1 MPPVQAM
8 TISAVTIR
16 ALTIRYVLCV
26 ATALLASC
34 ASQPPVAESKSTPAP
49 QIPAASPI
57 LGFREAPP
65 DPRIAHSRPQ
75 DAIQLSKPL
84 DANRLPPFEG
94 VREEVGK
101 PLGLARVDRTVR
113 QDDVWQR
120 IRDGFSMPDLAG
132 PLVAEKTAWYVAR
145 PEYLKRVFERGRR
158 YLYHIVEEIEKR
170 GLPTELALLPMV
182 ESSFN
187 PMAYSRAHASGLWQF
202 IPGTGK
208 RYELTQNWWYDGRR
222 DIVASTAA
230 ALDYLNDVYQMHGD
244 WHLAL
249 ASYNWG
255 ENAVARALE
264 KNRAARLPLDYS
276 SLTMPLETR
285 HYVPKLQALK
295 NIIAN
300 PAAFGI
306 ELEPIPNQVYFASV
320 NKMRDID
327 VRLAAKLAE
336 MPVEEFIALNPGF
349 SRPMIRAELTPRIV
363 LPADR
368 VEIFHDNLT
377 KYDDKSLVSWQT
389 YQPKKGDTLD
399 AIAKKFDVGLAQ
411 LKEVNGIGPRTRA
424 MPALMV
430 VPTGSSLGGARDLGR
445 LPIMYAPPIAVSGPR
460 SFVHTVKAGDT
471 LPGIATRYR
480 VSVEDLRRWNKIG
493 RLAAGQKLTIQTKAT
508 PARTKTTSKS
518 VKGKPRKQ
526 SVGKTIKKSDG

>member
-1 MPPVQAM
+1 MRIVRSTA
-8 TISAVTIR
+8 TRFLI
-16 ALTIRYVLCV
+16 C

-34 ASQPPVAESKSTPAP
+34 ASQPPAATEGTPRVQVVESPV
-49 QIPAASPI
+49 I
-57 LGFREAPP
+57 GFREAPA
-65 DPRIAHSRPQ
+65 DPRIA
-75 DAIQLSKPL
+75 LSPPL
-84 DANRLPPFEG
+84 DANRLTPFEG
-94 VREEVGK
+94 AREEIGK
-101 PLGLARVDRTVR
+101 PRGLARVDRTVR
-113 QDDVWQR
+113 RDDVWQR

-145 PEYLKRVFERGRR
+145 PEYLKRVFERSRR
-158 YLYHIVEEIEKR
+158 YLFHIVEEIEKR

-208 RYELTQNWWYDGRR
+208 RYELAQNWWYDGRR

-230 ALDYLNDVYQMHGD
+230 ALDYLGDVYKMHGD

-264 KNRAARLPLDYS
+264 KNRAAKLPLDYS

-285 HYVPKLQALK
+285 QYVPKLQALK
-295 NIIAN
+295 NIVDN

-306 ELEPIPNQVYFASV
+306 ELEPIPNQVYFTAV
-320 NKMRDID
+320 TKTRDID

-336 MPVEEFIALNPGF
+336 MTVEEFIALNPGF

-368 VEIFHDNLT
+368 IEIFHENLT
-377 KYDDKSLVSWQT
+377 KLDDKSLVSWQT
-389 YQPKKGDTLD
+389 YEPKKGDTLES
-399 AIAKKFDVGLAQ
+399 IAKRFGVAVAQ
-411 LKEVNGIGPRTRA
+411 LKEVNGIGPRVRA
-424 MPALMV
+424 MPAMMV
-430 VPTGSSLGGARDLGR
+430 VPTGPSSAGARDLGR
-445 LPIMYAPPIAVSGPR
+445 MPIMYAPPIPVSGPR
-460 SFVHTVKAGDT
+460 RFSHTVKTGET
-471 LPGIATRYR
+471 LPGIAARYR
-480 VSVEDLRRWNKIG
+480 VSVEDLRRWNQVG
-493 RLAAGQKLTIQTKAT
+493 RLTTGQKLTIETRAT
-508 PARTKTTSKS
+508 PARAKPQNKE
-518 VKGKPRKQ
+518 VKGKP
-526 SVGKTIKKSDG
+526 KKPTPGRIVKKAGR

>member
-1 MPPVQAM
+1 MW
-8 TISAVTIR
+8 R
-16 ALTIRYVLCV
+16 R
-26 ATALLASC
+26 
-34 ASQPPVAESKSTPAP
+34 
-49 QIPAASPI
+49 
-57 LGFREAPP
+57 FREAPP
-65 DPRIAHSRPQ
+65 DPGIAL
-75 DAIQLSKPL
+75 ATPL
-84 DANRLPPFEG
+84 DADRLPPFEG
-94 VREEVGK
+94 VREEIRK
-101 PLGLARVDRTVR
+101 PQGLARIDRTIR
-113 QDDVWQR
+113 QDDVWLR

-132 PLVAEKTAWYVAR
+132 PLVDEKTAWYVAR
-145 PEYLKRVFERGRR
+145 PEYLKRVFDRSRR
-158 YLYHIVEEIEKR
+158 YLFHIVEEIEKR

-230 ALDYLNDVYQMHGD
+230 ALDYLNDIYEMHGD

-264 KNRAARLPLDYS
+264 KNRAGGLPLDYS

-285 HYVPKLQALK
+285 QYVPKLQALK

-306 ELEPIPNQVYFASV
+306 ELEPIPNEVYFTTV
-320 NKMRDID
+320 TKTRDID

-349 SRPMIRAELTPRIV
+349 SRPVIRAELTPRIV

-368 VEIFHDNLT
+368 VEVFRENLT
-377 KYDDKSLVSWQT
+377 KHDDKSLVSWQT

-399 AIAKKFDVGLAQ
+399 KIARKFGVGLAQ
-411 LKEVNGIGPRTRA
+411 LKEVNGIGPRLRA

-430 VPTGSSLGGARDLGR
+430 VPNGGTRDLGR
-445 LPIMYAPPIAVSGPR
+445 MPIMYAPPIAVSGPR
-460 SFVHTVKAGDT
+460 RITHTVKAGET
-471 LPGIATRYR
+471 LSAIASRYR
-480 VSVEDLRRWNKIG
+480 VGIDDLRRWNKIG
-493 RLAAGQKLTIQTKAT
+493 RLMAGQKLTIHSRAV
-508 PARTKTTSKS
+508 PARGKPAGKA
-518 VKGKPRKQ
+518 VKGKSQKRPAKGRT
-526 SVGKTIKKSDG
+526 VKSSG

>member
-1 MPPVQAM
+1 MRTVQRIALRLLPLA
-8 TISAVTIR
+8 AV
-16 ALTIRYVLCV
+16 
-26 ATALLASC
+26 LLASC
-34 ASQPPVAESKSTPAP
+34 ASQPGSETAPAAAAPAP
-49 QIPAASPI
+49 RVPVDSPV

-65 DPRIAHSRPQ
+65 DPRIA
-75 DAIQLSKPL
+75 LSKPL

-94 VREEVGK
+94 GREEVGR
-101 PLGLARVDRTVR
+101 PQRLARVDRTVR

-132 PLVAEKTAWYVAR
+132 PLVAEKTAWYAAR
-145 PEYLKRVFERGRR
+145 PDYLKRVFERSRI
-158 YLYHIVEEIEKR
+158 YLFHIVEEIEKR

-208 RYELTQNWWYDGRR
+208 RYELAQNWWYDGRR

-230 ALDYLNDVYQMHGD
+230 ALGYLNDIYQMHGD

-264 KNRAARLPLDYS
+264 KNRAAGLPLDYS

-295 NIIAN
+295 NILAN
-300 PAAFGI
+300 PAAFGVT
-306 ELEPIPNQVYFASV
+306 LEPIPNQVYFTSV
-320 NKMRDID
+320 GRTRDID
-327 VRLAAKLAE
+327 IRLAAKLAE

-349 SRPMIRAELTPRIV
+349 NRPVIRADVTPRIV

-368 VEIFHDNLT
+368 VEIFHANLV
-377 KYDDKSLVSWQT
+377 KHDDKSLVSWQT

-399 AIAKKFDVGLAQ
+399 LIAKKFGVGIAQ
-411 LKEVNGIGPRTRA
+411 LKEVNGITARARA
-424 MPALMV
+424 MPATLV
-430 VPTGSSLGGARDLGR
+430 VPVNGARDLGR
-445 LPIMYAPPIAVSGPR
+445 MPIMYAPPIPVSGPR
-460 SFVHTVKAGDT
+460 KFTHTVKAGET
-471 LPGIATRYR
+471 LPGIASRYG
-480 VSVEDLRRWNKIG
+480 VSAGDLRRWNQIG
-493 RLAAGQKLTIQTKAT
+493 RLAAGQKLTIQAT
-508 PARTKTTSKS
+508 GGATRSKSSSNAVKGKSKKS
-518 VKGKPRKQ
+518 VKGRNSP
-526 SVGKTIKKSDG
+526 KTN

>member
-1 MPPVQAM
+1 MLC
-8 TISAVTIR
+8 AVS
-16 ALTIRYVLCV
+16 
-26 ATALLASC
+26 ALLASC
-34 ASQPPVAESKSTPAP
+34 ASQPAGTNLNPALGTGTTATPRVQIDSPVLGLRDAP
-49 QIPAASPI
+49 SDPSIARTNAA
-57 LGFREAPP
+57 LAV
-65 DPRIAHSRPQ
+65 
-75 DAIQLSKPL
+75 PL

-101 PLGLARVDRTVR
+101 PQELARVDRTVR

-145 PEYLKRVFERGRR
+145 PDYLKRVFERGRR
-158 YLYHIVEEIEKR
+158 YLFHIVDEIEKR

-264 KNRAARLPLDYS
+264 KNRAAKLPLDYS

-306 ELEPIPNQVYFASV
+306 ELDPIPNQIYFAAV
-320 NKMRDID
+320 ARTRDID

-368 VEIFHDNLT
+368 VEIFHENLI
-377 KYDDKSLVSWQT
+377 KHDDKSLVSWQT
-389 YQPKKGDTLD
+389 YQPKKGETLE
-399 AIAKKFDVGLAQ
+399 AIAKKFGVALAQ
-411 LKEVNGIGPRTRA
+411 LKEVNGIGPRARA
-424 MPALMV
+424 MPAMLV
-430 VPTGSSLGGARDLGR
+430 VPTDGAHDLGR

-460 SFVHTVKAGDT
+460 SFTHTVKAGET
-471 LPGIATRYR
+471 LPGIAGRYR
-480 VSVEDLRRWNKIG
+480 VRVEDLRRWNKIG
-493 RLAAGQKLTIQTKAT
+493 RLAAGQKLTIQTKTT
-508 PARTKTTSKS
+508 PARAKTSGKA
-518 VKGKPRKQ
+518 VKGKPRKP
-526 SVGKTIKKSDG
+526 VTGRIIKKSNS

>member
-1 MPPVQAM
+1 MEMGDGIIERSVARLAGLLA
-8 TISAVTIR
+8 AVLL
-16 ALTIRYVLCV
+16 AAGCAAPQPKPDGVEA
-26 ATALLASC
+26 ATAGAS
-34 ASQPPVAESKSTPAP
+34 APPRARSESPVLGGRADPADARAARS
-49 QIPAASPI
+49 PAAGS
-57 LGFREAPP
+57 
-65 DPRIAHSRPQ
+65 
-75 DAIQLSKPL
+75 PL
-84 DANRLPPFEG
+84 DATRLPPFEG
-94 VREEVGK
+94 KREEIAAA
-101 PLGLARVDRTVR
+101 PALPRIDRTVR

-145 PEYLKRVFERGRR
+145 PEYLKRVFERSRR
-158 YLYHIVEEIEKR
+158 YLFHIVEEIEKR

-208 RYELTQNWWYDGRR
+208 RYELAQNWWYDGRR

-264 KNRAARLPLDYS
+264 KNRSAKLPLDYS

-285 HYVPKLQALK
+285 QYVPKLQALK
-295 NIIAN
+295 NIIDN

-306 ELEPIPNQVYFASV
+306 ELEPIPNQVYFTAV
-320 NKMRDID
+320 TKVRDID

-336 MPVEEFIALNPGF
+336 MTVEEFIALNPGF

-368 VEIFHDNLT
+368 VEIFHENLT
-377 KYDDKSLVSWQT
+377 KLDDKSLVSWQT
-389 YQPKKGDTLD
+389 YEPKKGDTLES
-399 AIAKKFDVGLAQ
+399 IAKRFGVAVAQ
-411 LKEVNGIGPRTRA
+411 LKEVNGIRPRVRA
-424 MPALMV
+424 VPAMMV
-430 VPTGSSLGGARDLGR
+430 VPTGPSAASARDLGR
-445 LPIMYAPPIAVSGPR
+445 MPIMYAPPIPVSGPR
-460 SFVHTVKAGDT
+460 RFSHTVRTGET

-480 VSVEDLRRWNKIG
+480 VSVEDLRRWNKVG
-493 RLAAGQKLTIQTKAT
+493 RLAAGQKLTIQTKTT
-508 PARTKTTSKS
+508 PARSKPPGKA
-518 VKGKPRKQ
+518 VKGKP
-526 SVGKTIKKSDG
+526 KKLP